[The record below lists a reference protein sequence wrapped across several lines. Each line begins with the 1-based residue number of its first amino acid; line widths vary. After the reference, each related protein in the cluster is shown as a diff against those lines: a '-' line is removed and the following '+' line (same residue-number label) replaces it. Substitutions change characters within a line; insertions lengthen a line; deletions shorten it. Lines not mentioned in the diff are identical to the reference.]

1 MEKSTASKSRS
12 QQASTVDK
20 SISNANERAEISR
33 SFLPFKPLS
42 GLQCD
47 VFIILSWLAV
57 WQIGRIV
64 EYTEHASVWF
74 PASGYTLA
82 CCLVLG
88 WRAVF
93 PIIVAAVLITVWN
106 GQHYSLPL
114 TISELIW
121 GGLLFSIAHLLPYY
135 VGASALGHLLRKPD
149 VTTPQFIVSFLI
161 IGCLT
166 SLVAT
171 QLVIGSLVLTN
182 QMPAADMKQA
192 MLPFWIGD
200 MAGVVVLAPLFAGF
214 LVKICATSKIN
225 LLAFSNYST
234 SNLRGYFKKVAIN
247 LALIFFVMLL
257 AKLTQSRD
265 SAFAIFFL
273 AITHMWIACTEST
286 KRNIISLAISSV
298 CIVLLVH
305 LFALM
310 EYAKVYQFAL
320 NVIAANALFGI
331 AIPQLQADNALLKDR
346 VFVDTLTRAYTREY
360 LAQRSALEMA
370 QSRESGSPLYFV
382 IFDLDKFKRINDEL
396 GHVDGDNAL
405 RQLSQV
411 TKSVVRKAD
420 VFARFGG
427 DEFVLLLPNIS
438 ESNALH
444 LVERVREGINAIT
457 ISGVS
462 LSSSFGVTL
471 MQQNDTLETLIQRAD
486 RALYTSKEK
495 GGNTITLK

>member
-1 MEKSTASKSRS
+1 M
-12 QQASTVDK
+12 
-20 SISNANERAEISR
+20 
-33 SFLPFKPLS
+33 
-42 GLQCD
+42 
-47 VFIILSWLAV
+47 
-57 WQIGRIV
+57 
-64 EYTEHASVWF
+64 
-74 PASGYTLA
+74 
-82 CCLVLG
+82 
-88 WRAVF
+88 
-93 PIIVAAVLITVWN
+93 
-106 GQHYSLPL
+106 
-114 TISELIW
+114 
-121 GGLLFSIAHLLPYY
+121 
-135 VGASALGHLLRKPD
+135 
-149 VTTPQFIVSFLI
+149 
-161 IGCLT
+161 
-166 SLVAT
+166 
-171 QLVIGSLVLTN
+171 
-182 QMPAADMKQA
+182 
-192 MLPFWIGD
+192 
-200 MAGVVVLAPLFAGF
+200 
-214 LVKICATSKIN
+214 
-225 LLAFSNYST
+225 
-234 SNLRGYFKKVAIN
+234 
-247 LALIFFVMLL
+247 
-257 AKLTQSRD
+257 
-265 SAFAIFFL
+265 
-273 AITHMWIACTEST
+273 
-286 KRNIISLAISSV
+286 
-298 CIVLLVH
+298 LLVH